1 MRKLMLACVPCP
13 VLTTFAKAQS
23 VENVVQDFRLIGAW
37 ASDCYKPPDPRNEHA
52 TFSKTPSSNIQLVN
66 DFGSNYDHMVYRIF
80 QAERVGQD
88 RLYLRQV
95 LTTDHLIVVDVVI
108 WKVNDRIRIWSSR
121 LTDGTTLVNNGTVAS
136 ENGQETMWVVRC
148 ERSAAQPL
156 GADVIP

>member
-1 MRKLMLACVPCP
+1 
-13 VLTTFAKAQS
+13 
-23 VENVVQDFRLIGAW
+23 
-37 ASDCYKPPDPRNEHA
+37 
-52 TFSKTPSSNIQLVN
+52 
-66 DFGSNYDHMVYRIF
+66 MVYRIV

-136 ENGQETMWVVRC
+136 ANGQETMWVVRC

-156 GADVIP
+156 GADVIPQ